1 MGIIYIFMRTFIAA
15 LVLATVAVQAVDRKR
30 RSEPSLVSKGWSPKK
45 LLGMCEGDCDNTHHC
60 KKGLV
65 CFTRGL
71 SHKADLT
78 QSFSANPYQK
88 VPGCKGKG
96 TNNMDYCIHPKQL
109 RHWMKNIRT
118 ETSASW
124 FKKTKSM
131 TKACKIKVATFKKSR
146 AAHNKK
152 MAARRRRLH
161 ANRKAAHGKRMA
173 YLRKRAALMKRR
185 KAAHMKRMAAKK
197 AAHAKRLSKHA
208 KRMHAHRQRLHAKR
222 RAHAK
227 RMHAHRQRMSRAKRA
242 RAIRARKARDARK
255 KRVWRARRAAEKRAR
270 VNLRRMR
277 AALRLRLSKKQVA
290 TPAAPCTTCNT
301 APHITMKS
309 TTLVVN
315 HI

>member
-78 QSFSANPYQK
+78 QSFAANPYQK

-118 ETSASW
+118 EMSASW

-131 TKACKIKVATFKKSR
+131 TKAWKIKVATFKKSR

-161 ANRKAAHGKRMA
+161 ANKKAAHAKRMA

-197 AAHAKRLSKHA
+197 AAHAKRLS
-208 KRMHAHRQRLHAKR
+208 
-222 RAHAK
+222 AHAK
-227 RMHAHRQRMSRAKRA
+227 RMKAL
-242 RAIRARKARDARK
+242 RARKAAHAK
-255 KRVWRARRAAEKRAR
+255 KMRAIIRRR
-270 VNLRRMR
+270 R
-277 AALRLRLSKKQVA
+277 AALRLRLAKKQVA

>member
-118 ETSASW
+118 EMSASW

-131 TKACKIKVATFKKSR
+131 TKAWKIKVATFKKSR

-161 ANRKAAHGKRMA
+161 ANRK
-173 YLRKRAALMKRR
+173 RAALMKAR

-208 KRMHAHRQRLHAKR
+208 KRMKAL
-222 RAHAK
+222 
-227 RMHAHRQRMSRAKRA
+227 
-242 RAIRARKARDARK
+242 RARKAKHAKKMRAIIRK
-255 KRVWRARRAAEKRAR
+255 
-270 VNLRRMR
+270 RRMR
-277 AALRLRLSKKQVA
+277 ALHAKKRA
-290 TPAAPCTTCNT
+290 
-301 APHITMKS
+301 
-309 TTLVVN
+309 
-315 HI
+315 